1 MLLYLLSKLSGQGAV
16 VFNDSLIPF
25 IYKTPI
31 ARQMPGFLCFHFFA
45 KIPSHV
51 DFHLHIHP

>member
-31 ARQMPGFLCFHFFA
+31 ARRTPGFLCFHFFA
-45 KIPSHV
+45 KTPPHV
-51 DFHLHIHP
+51 DFHLHI